1 MHPNLEITILERNKT
16 LKPAKIDW
24 SGSGGVYHFLSDFE
38 FTVNVKLGDNLVVTL
53 DSIPGGLRIDVTL
66 DKKPIIINAGKE
78 QIGESVII
86 PIRQHHGPPPRKVRL
101 SPLRKIGHVSSIG
114 VTCGI
119 ATYLEGL
126 LDAMIPLSGD
136 LEHVAFGEDP
146 PAIDDRVRTHE
157 GYPKNMPKL
166 FFSWSRDDTNFDRL
180 FEALKRENIDLLHIQ
195 HEWSFFGYDN
205 PVFYDLLYKTKAEGI
220 VNVLTWHTVMGP
232 EEGNPN
238 LYRKLFHELADLV
251 DLNIV
256 HNPICFRNLMYW
268 GVPRE
273 KIRLVTMWAYPLKKI
288 TQKDARRKMLPKEYW
303 DKTLIVTGGFLQP
316 NKGVIELMMA
326 TSALN
331 RSDLAIIC
339 VGGSHPWSPHLYE
352 NYRKQCVQAAKQL
365 CDVHF
370 DYRFLSDKDASLY
383 LTCADV
389 IVLNYCASLSGISG
403 WGRRCLASQRP
414 LIVTDIR
421 LFQDLTDHNTVLKI
435 PPKNTAELVKAL
447 DTLLTDKKLAARLV
461 ANATRFAHGI
471 SPQRQAEKHI
481 KTYKEIYSKC
491 QAAPMLKSLLK
502 S

>member
-1 MHPNLEITILERNKT
+1 MYPNIEITILERSKT
-16 LKPAKIDW
+16 LKPTKVDW
-24 SGSGGVYHFLSDFE
+24 SGLGGVYHFLCDFE
-38 FTVNVKLGDNLVVTL
+38 FTVNVECGDNLVVTL
-53 DSIPGGLRIDVTL
+53 GSIPGGFRIDVTL

-78 QIGESVII
+78 QMGESVII
-86 PIRQHHGPPPRKVRL
+86 PIRQHDGPPPRKVRL
-101 SPLRKIGHVSSIG
+101 SPLRKIGHVSPFG

-136 LEHVAFGEDP
+136 LEQVAFGEDAP
-146 PAIDDRVRTHE
+146 STDDRVRTHE

-166 FFSWSRDDTNFDRL
+166 IFSWSRNDNNFNRL
-180 FEALKRENIDLLHIQ
+180 VEAVKRENIDLLHIQ
-195 HEWSFFGYDN
+195 HEWSFCGYDN
-205 PVFYDLLYKTKAEGI
+205 PAFYDLLYETKAEGI
-220 VNVLTWHTVMGP
+220 VNILTWHTVMGP

-238 LYRKLFHELADLV
+238 LYRRLFHKLADLV

-256 HNPICFRNLMYW
+256 HNPICFRNLRYW

-288 TQKDARRKMLPKEYW
+288 TQKDARRKMLPPEYW
-303 DKTLIVTGGFLQP
+303 NKKLIVTGGFLQP
-316 NKGVIELMMA
+316 NKGIIELMMA
-326 TSALN
+326 VSALN
-331 RSDLAIIC
+331 RSDLALIC

-352 NYRKQCVQAAKQL
+352 NYRKQCVEAAKQL

-370 DYRFLSDKDASLY
+370 DYRFLSDEDASLH
-383 LTCADV
+383 LNCADV
-389 IVLNYCASLSGISG
+389 IVLNYCTSLSGISG
-403 WGRRCLASQRP
+403 WGRRCLASRRP

-421 LFQDLTDHNTVLKI
+421 LFQDLTNHSTVLKI

-447 DTLLTDKKLAARLV
+447 DTLLTDKQLSARLV

-471 SPQRQAEKHI
+471 SPQRQAEKHLN
-481 KTYKEIYSKC
+481 TYKEIYSKC
-491 QAAPMLKSLLK
+491 QAAPMLKNLLK